1 MNWHS
6 ASYHMQTIALWG
18 IVIVLTLLVA
28 ASAKR
33 TSSSSRSAP
42 TESPEQIL
50 KRRYAVGEIDRE
62 TYQRMLA
69 DLHHGTN
76 DRSAAG

>member
-33 TSSSSRSAP
+33 TSSSSRSPA
-42 TESPEQIL
+42 ESPEQIL
-50 KRRYAVGEIDRE
+50 KRRYAAGEIDRE

-69 DLHHGTN
+69 DLHHGAN